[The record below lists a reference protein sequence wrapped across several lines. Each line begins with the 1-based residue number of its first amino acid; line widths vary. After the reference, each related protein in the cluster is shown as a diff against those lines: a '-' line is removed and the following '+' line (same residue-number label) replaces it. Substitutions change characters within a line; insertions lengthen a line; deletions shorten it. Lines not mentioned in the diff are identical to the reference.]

1 VIPVDL
7 SIAHM
12 LSLCI
17 IQELVAIFSSFFLV
31 TSLVSMKDF
40 PELSKLGESLFEE
53 SIHSIG
59 SPYEYHN
66 YGALPVADI
75 LIY

>member
-1 VIPVDL
+1 
-7 SIAHM
+7 
-12 LSLCI
+12 
-17 IQELVAIFSSFFLV
+17 
-31 TSLVSMKDF
+31 MKDF